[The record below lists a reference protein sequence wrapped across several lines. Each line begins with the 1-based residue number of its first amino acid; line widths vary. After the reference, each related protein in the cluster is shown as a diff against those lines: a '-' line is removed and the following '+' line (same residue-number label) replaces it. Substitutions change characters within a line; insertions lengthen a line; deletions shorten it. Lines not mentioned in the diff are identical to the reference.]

1 MIDSIN
7 FIICTKI
14 NLINQVMGWSH
25 ESAGKTIANL
35 IGSRQFHVGGEKN
48 VFYINFYNYATF

>member
-1 MIDSIN
+1 
-7 FIICTKI
+7 
-14 NLINQVMGWSH
+14 MGWSH
-25 ESAGKTIANL
+25 ESAGKTIDNL